1 MTTALDFV
9 AVILASGAIIEV
21 WHKGSVFAYARA
33 YVQALQ
39 DTTDPETLKGKLL
52 ELAMCPF
59 CKSYHVPF
67 WLYILLLAGSAG
79 GATLS
84 VAAHVV
90 VYSLAA
96 TRAGNIL
103 DGVLPAR
110 LRYVPP
116 IGEPYDTGKSVD

>member
-1 MTTALDFV
+1 MTQLLDFI
-9 AVILASGAIIEV
+9 AVILASGAVIEV
-21 WHKGSVFAYARA
+21 WHRGSIFAYSRA

-39 DTTDPETLKGKLL
+39 DTADPDTLKGKLL

-67 WLYILLLAGSAG
+67 WLYVLLLAGSAC

-84 VAAHVV
+84 AVAHLV

-96 TRAGNIL
+96 TRAGNLI
-103 DGVLPAR
+103 DGLLPAR
-110 LRYVPP
+110 LRYEPP
-116 IGEPYDTGKSVD
+116 IGADHDAGEQD